1 VLKDISLILFD
12 MNINTLEI
20 SSTRISFDKI
30 SLFLKLEILDHDYL
44 IIDRFLD
51 RVKLKL

>member
-1 VLKDISLILFD
+1 

-20 SSTRISFDKI
+20 SSTREPFDKMT
-30 SLFLKLEILDHDYL
+30 LFLKLEILDHDYL

-51 RVKLKL
+51 RIKLRL